1 MAIVVA
7 VAGAGD
13 IIAGG
18 LRSILRQASDFQVM
32 DTYPH
37 FGLVPDVIL
46 YDVGPTAADDGA
58 GLFGLLEECP
68 GTPVVIVG
76 RPLRPALAARA
87 LAHGAAA
94 QVSLESPA
102 PFVVETIRAVATG
115 RPLPT
120 SGSVALAQDTGLT
133 SREIEVLQLITR
145 GIGNKEIADELHL
158 SPNSIKSLVR
168 QAYRRIGAKTRAQAV
183 SWCMEHG
190 YHGWHEEEAE

>member
-13 IIAGG
+13 IITGG
-18 LRSILRQASDFQVM
+18 LKTILGQASDFKVM
-32 DTYPH
+32 DNYPH
-37 FGLVPDVIL
+37 YGAVPDVIL
-46 YDVGPTAADDGA
+46 YDVGTMAADDGA
-58 GLFGLLEECP
+58 ELFELLEQKP
-68 GTPVVIVG
+68 AAPVVIVG

-102 PFVVETIRAVATG
+102 AFVLGTIRAVATG
-115 RPLPT
+115 GPLPT
-120 SGSVALAQDTGLT
+120 SESVTLEEDTGL
-133 SREIEVLQLITR
+133 SAREIEVLELITMGR
-145 GIGNKEIADELHL
+145 ANSEIAEELHL

-168 QAYRRIGAKTRAQAV
+168 HAYRKIGAKTRAQAV